1 MCPFAS
7 GHSDHGENRL
17 LLGAW
22 TASVPLDMK
31 GMKWKEGR
39 RKTLLITSDHKWSEV
54 SSYLVG
60 RPSYAAG
67 VKEGGFTERFPRE

>member
-1 MCPFAS
+1 
-7 GHSDHGENRL
+7 
-17 LLGAW
+17 
-22 TASVPLDMK
+22 MK

-60 RPSYAAG
+60 HPSYAAG